1 MIETITPTKLA
12 EIVLEDIKNKYGEI
26 KFPIDPFKLLKDNGI
41 LVSFSDFEN
50 LEGIIL
56 NDEDDVTIVGIN
68 RARPWSRQRFSA
80 AHEYCHFI
88 KDLKKNGVHKIECLS
103 GSKSDIERFADKFAS
118 ELLMP
123 NYKLKELCEKYK
135 NNDGYVEF
143 DSIVYIAEYFGVSFE
158 SCVYKIAY
166 VFNMIEGDT
175 DSKALKNIIKKYHPD
190 IKRKKLISKTNDFL
204 LIGNAIDSFFYCM
217 VDINKNIGIKFLNNY
232 IYYDNKLEGIEQKDV
247 SYILADLSFNKEKS
261 KFFNTNDEKIIMTL
275 GNFALQ
281 EYVLTT
287 NDILEIKNCINLHK
301 LLYSYAKFPEYSG
314 IYRNNDAV
322 ILRGTMQPI
331 NHKKITDEINKLD
344 FEFQTFVKDID
355 KYKISEY
362 IEKVVNFV
370 YKFII
375 IHPFSDG
382 NGRVSRA
389 LLNWM
394 LRLKNIPPIYI
405 DDKCKSEYYDAL
417 TAIDVDG
424 NYIPMVLLI
433 EKRVIN
439 TIVELHDYLF
449 VEEIETL

>member
-1 MIETITPTKLA
+1 
-12 EIVLEDIKNKYGEI
+12 
-26 KFPIDPFKLLKDNGI
+26 
-41 LVSFSDFEN
+41 
-50 LEGIIL
+50 
-56 NDEDDVTIVGIN
+56 
-68 RARPWSRQRFSA
+68 
-80 AHEYCHFI
+80 
-88 KDLKKNGVHKIECLS
+88 
-103 GSKSDIERFADKFAS
+103 
-118 ELLMP
+118 
-123 NYKLKELCEKYK
+123 
-135 NNDGYVEF
+135 
-143 DSIVYIAEYFGVSFE
+143 
-158 SCVYKIAY
+158 
-166 VFNMIEGDT
+166 
-175 DSKALKNIIKKYHPD
+175 
-190 IKRKKLISKTNDFL
+190 
-204 LIGNAIDSFFYCM
+204 
-217 VDINKNIGIKFLNNY
+217 
-232 IYYDNKLEGIEQKDV
+232 
-247 SYILADLSFNKEKS
+247 
-261 KFFNTNDEKIIMTL
+261 
-275 GNFALQ
+275 
-281 EYVLTT
+281 
-287 NDILEIKNCINLHK
+287 
-301 LLYSYAKFPEYSG
+301 
-314 IYRNNDAV
+314 
-322 ILRGTMQPI
+322 MQPI

-417 TAIDVDG
+417 SAIDVDG